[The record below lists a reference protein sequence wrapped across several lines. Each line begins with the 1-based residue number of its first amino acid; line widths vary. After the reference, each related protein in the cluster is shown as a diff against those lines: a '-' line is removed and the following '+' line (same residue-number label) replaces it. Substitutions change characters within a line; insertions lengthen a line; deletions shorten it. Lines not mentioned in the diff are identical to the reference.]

1 MLMTA
6 FGATGVSGA
15 EETSLLPYPKDET
28 GITAFYDK
36 LDLSV
41 DKIFGGD
48 ITENQTDPGGLNI
61 ETADSI
67 ETPEEVKPTLETKGG
82 ALVLTRNEEKNAN
95 QNGFRLYFNADKSLI
110 EGEKYGDSPD
120 SRKRAGRSEIRN

>member
-1 MLMTA
+1 MKKMTGILLCIVMLMTA

-15 EETSLLPYPKDET
+15 EEATLLPYPKDET
-28 GITAFYDK
+28 GTTAFYDK

-41 DKIFGGD
+41 DKVFGSD

-67 ETPEEVKPTLETKGG
+67 ETPEEVKPTLETKDG
-82 ALVLTRNEEKNAN
+82 ALVLTRNEEK
-95 QNGFRLYFNADKSLI
+95 KC
-110 EGEKYGDSPD
+110 EP
-120 SRKRAGRSEIRN
+120 KRVPAVF